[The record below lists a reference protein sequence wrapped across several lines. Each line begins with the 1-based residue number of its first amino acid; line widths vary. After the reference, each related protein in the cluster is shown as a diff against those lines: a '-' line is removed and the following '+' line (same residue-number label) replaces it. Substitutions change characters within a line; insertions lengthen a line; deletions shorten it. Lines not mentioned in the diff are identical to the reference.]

1 MGLAQVQIGSLYL
14 SEIGERQMPTTVKAP
29 QIQSWFVWQCGKDFS
44 RSMVKLLSATLS
56 WLFTVVS
63 ELEVGQSTYLLQNQ
77 VVIIGANVDHQH
89 QERTAIDINLVWLL
103 LHLLIRDLICDYVV
117 CCEEKGCGHLGMQ
130 RLWQIQSMR
139 CLYLKGHQYFLQVR
153 AAESSRTLVQ

>member
-1 MGLAQVQIGSLYL
+1 
-14 SEIGERQMPTTVKAP
+14 MPTTVKAP

-103 LHLLIRDLICDYVV
+103 LHLLIRDLYVV
-117 CCEEKGCGHLGMQ
+117 KRKAVGIWGCKDCGKFKACGA
-130 RLWQIQSMR
+130 
-139 CLYLKGHQYFLQVR
+139 YTLK
-153 AAESSRTLVQ
+153 